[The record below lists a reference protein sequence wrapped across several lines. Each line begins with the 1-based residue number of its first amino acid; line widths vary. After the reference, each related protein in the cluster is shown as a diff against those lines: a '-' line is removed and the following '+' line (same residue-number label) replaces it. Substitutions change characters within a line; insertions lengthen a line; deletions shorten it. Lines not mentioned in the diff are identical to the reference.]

1 MNTNT
6 SRSSLRQSF
15 GRLIN
20 CIEQKPAS
28 DRLILRVLF
37 FAIIGVFLWG
47 LLGVN
52 NAYLAATPVPGGT
65 IVEGVVGIPRF
76 VNPVLAVTRADQD
89 MSALLYS
96 GVMKINSDGI
106 LVPDLAESVTVSDD
120 GRTYNIVM
128 RRDARFHDDTPLTAR
143 DVAFTIGL
151 IQNPDLKSPLRGNW
165 VGVTLQEISEYE
177 INIVL
182 DEPYTPFIE
191 NFTIGIIPRHIWS
204 GLPIEQVPFSQ
215 RNTEPIGSGNF
226 KLKKVIRNDAG
237 LIETYELSRARDNI
251 KLEALTVRFYQNEA
265 DLVTAFSA
273 GELTSTA
280 NLPLESL
287 ALAEDGNYNLIE
299 KPLPRVF
306 GLFFNQN
313 RSVALRDAAVRE
325 ALEMVLDR
333 DALVAA
339 ALNGYGVPTNTPLP
353 PRSTS
358 SPVTFDTADALAK
371 ATDRLTRAG
380 WQKNQNNLWEKRID
394 GNAVTLSFTIR
405 TANTSLLERTTTSV
419 AEPWRALG
427 IQVDVEAYEQS
438 DLLQAVI
445 RPRDFEIL
453 LFGLD
458 MNRSV
463 DLYPFWHS
471 SQRED
476 PGLNIAQY
484 ANIEVDSLLATART
498 GTSSSDRDAKATTA
512 MNIISNERPA
522 LFLFVPT
529 LTYVVHRDVTVAS
542 MEGLS
547 KPQERFMNIENW
559 HVAKEDRWPLFR

>member
-1 MNTNT
+1 M
-6 SRSSLRQSF
+6 RHWF
-15 GRLIN
+15 GRLIYS
-20 CIEQKPAS
+20 IEQKPAS

-37 FAIIGVFLWG
+37 FAIVGAFVWG
-47 LLGVN
+47 IFGVN
-52 NAYLAATPVPGGT
+52 SAYLTATPVPGGT

-89 MSALLYS
+89 MSALIYS
-96 GVMKINSDGI
+96 GIMKINSDGI

-128 RRDARFHDDTPLTAR
+128 RRDVRFHDDTPLTAR
-143 DVAFTIGL
+143 DVAFTVGL

-165 VGVTLQEISEYE
+165 IGVTVQEISEYE
-177 INIVL
+177 LNIVL

-204 GLPIEQVPFSQ
+204 ELPLEQVPFSQ
-215 RNTEPIGSGNF
+215 RNTEPVGSGNF

-237 LIETYELSRARDNI
+237 LIETYELVRARDSI
-251 KLEALTVRFYQNEA
+251 KLEALTVRFYQNET

-280 NLPLESL
+280 NLPLESI
-287 ALAEDGNYNLIE
+287 ALAEAGSYNLIE

-333 DALVAA
+333 DALVDA
-339 ALNGYGVPTNTPLP
+339 ALNGYGEPTNTPLP
-353 PRSTS
+353 PRSTTT
-358 SPVTFDTADALAK
+358 PTTFDATDALAK

-498 GTSSSDRDAKATTA
+498 STSSSERDTKATTA

-529 LTYVVHRDVTVAS
+529 LTYVVHTDVTVAS

-547 KPQERFMNIENW
+547 RPQERFMNIENW
-559 HVAKEDRWPLFR
+559 HVAKEERWPLFR